1 LHQKE
6 GNKTMDSKQMLTIVE
21 NYCRKIAFEDKDI
34 KVTRVADRKSVFV
47 EQVGDGGRAVMMS
60 EYKVDGT
67 TCFAGYSSRSQTVYI
82 SLAT

>member
-1 LHQKE
+1 
-6 GNKTMDSKQMLTIVE
+6 MDSKQMLSIVE
-21 NYCRKIAFEDKDI
+21 HYCRKMEMEDTDI
-34 KVTRVADRKSVFV
+34 TVTRVADKKSVFV

-82 SLAT
+82 SLVS

>member
-1 LHQKE
+1 
-6 GNKTMDSKQMLTIVE
+6 MDSKQMLTIVE
-21 NYCRKIAFEDKDI
+21 NYCRKIDLEDKEI
-34 KVTRVADRKSVFV
+34 KVTRVADKKSVFV
-47 EQVGDGGRAVMMS
+47 EQVGESGRAIMMS